1 MLSSLVVERKP
12 KKCNYTD
19 VLVHSINILT
29 LCPDIFWSFQ
39 ICLEYSNNIDI
50 HYCINTMNIS
60 YITGSDNLFA
70 KELKIFLFSKYLDY
84 HRNETIDPL

>member
-1 MLSSLVVERKP
+1 
-12 KKCNYTD
+12 
-19 VLVHSINILT
+19 
-29 LCPDIFWSFQ
+29 
-39 ICLEYSNNIDI
+39 
-50 HYCINTMNIS
+50 MNIS

>member
-1 MLSSLVVERKP
+1 MERKP